1 MENYD
6 DVHAASQFDEE
17 TIQGWMKEV
26 IESADTDDSAVVV
39 DRVEIFEDVGMLTHD
54 MGLVLRL
61 DNGQKVHIT
70 IQVY

>member
-39 DRVEIFEDVGMLTHD
+39 DRVETFEDVGMLTHD